1 MGRAAVRRVVT
12 GRNGAGLLCLV
23 AAVASFVELTAVAGS
38 LPRLAAERIQ
48 QAGSGASSVQ
58 LLFLVGLFCAATA
71 LPLGFLRPA
80 AAGPAVTAA
89 VLGVLGV
96 FHTVTAVGIAAVLAA
111 QYRLGRSGRLAVGL
125 GLAAPF
131 PVLAVAAG
139 ADADLRVRLGLLA
152 VLAPAAVAAG
162 LRQHARGRRAAYEE
176 TRRLA
181 LGAVA
186 DSAVRAERARIAR
199 ELHDVVAH
207 HVSMIAV
214 RAETARLATP
224 GLPAQGAER
233 LLEIGDAAR
242 DALAEMRH
250 LLGVLRADDAPADRA
265 PQPGLAALGEL
276 LEQARGSGG
285 GAVRLVV
292 RGVPGPLGPGTEL
305 AAYRIVQEALT
316 NARRHAPGAAVDV
329 ELTHT
334 ATALELRVRDHG
346 PGSDGCGGG
355 PGGGGGGHGLTGMRE
370 RAAAVG
376 GTLRTGP
383 GPGGGFAVEAVLPR
397 SARDPRGARDAQ
409 RARGARGAR

>member
-1 MGRAAVRRVVT
+1 M
-12 GRNGAGLLCLV
+12 V
-23 AAVASFVELTAVAGS
+23 AAFVELTAVRGP

-48 QAGSGASSVQ
+48 QAGGGALGVK
-58 LLFLVGLFCAATA
+58 LLFVVGLFCAATA
-71 LPLGFLRPA
+71 LPLVFLRPA

-89 VLGVLGV
+89 VLGALGA
-96 FHTVTAVGIAAVLAA
+96 FHAVTAVGIVAVLVA
-111 QYRLGRSGRLAVGL
+111 QYRLGRAGRLPVA
-125 GLAAPF
+125 LALALPF
-131 PVLAVAAG
+131 PVLALAAG
-139 ADADLRVRLGLLA
+139 SDPDLRVRLGLLA
-152 VLAPAAVAAG
+152 VLAPAVAAAG
-162 LRQHARGRRAAYEE
+162 LQRRARGQRAVHEE

-186 DSAVRAERARIAR
+186 ENAVRAERARIAR

-242 DALAEMRH
+242 DALAEMRC
-250 LLGVLRADDAPADRA
+250 LLGVLREDGEAADRA
-265 PQPGLAALGEL
+265 PQPGLARLGEL
-276 LEQARGSGG
+276 LEEARRAGG
-285 GAVRLVV
+285 GVVRLVV
-292 RGVPGPLGPGTEL
+292 RGAPAPLDPGVEL
-305 AAYRIVQEALT
+305 AAYRIVREALT

-329 ELTHT
+329 ELAYT
-334 ATALELRVRDHG
+334 AAALELRVRDNG
-346 PGSDGCGGG
+346 PGPDPDPADDGHGGH
-355 PGGGGGGHGLTGMRE
+355 GGHGGYGGHGLLGMRE

-397 SARDPRGARDAQ
+397 RPR
-409 RARGARGAR
+409 